1 MRRRREKRQLEHL
14 AASSDREGTQRAAA
28 AHVKVIEDQPESEQ
42 TGAEQNGAEQNGA
55 EQNGAE
61 QNGAEQNSA
70 DETAEKVPPVRTG
83 GFHVHAV
90 PIDQPVGD
98 NPSPKDRPPA
108 CVAGAGDGARLA
120 GALGGDGGRAGVDE
134 RRQAPARPV
143 GELHLHRRVGP
154 LAEQRCTSDRTGPSP
169 VWAR

>member
-14 AASSDREGTQRAAA
+14 AASSDREGTQRVAA
-28 AHVKVIEDQPESEQ
+28 AHVKVIEDQAESEQ

-61 QNGAEQNSA
+61 QNGAEQNGAEQNGAEQHSA

-90 PIDQPVGD
+90 PIDQPVG
-98 NPSPKDRPPA
+98 
-108 CVAGAGDGARLA
+108 
-120 GALGGDGGRAGVDE
+120 E
-134 RRQAPARPV
+134 
-143 GELHLHRRVGP
+143 
-154 LAEQRCTSDRTGPSP
+154 
-169 VWAR
+169 